1 MTSVQRTPW
10 PFPTP
15 AARPVPAGVRERVL
29 RQPRGSRLTE
39 IEFRGADRDTVV
51 RAANDRASGID
62 EYRSPAVQ
70 SIRRDADEWICSLRY
85 YSVD

>member
-10 PFPTP
+10 PFHTL
-15 AARPVPAGVRERVL
+15 AARPAPAGVRERLL
-29 RQPRGSRLTE
+29 RQPRGSQRTE

-70 SIRRDADEWICSLRY
+70 SIRRDGDEWICSLRY
-85 YSVD
+85 YNAD